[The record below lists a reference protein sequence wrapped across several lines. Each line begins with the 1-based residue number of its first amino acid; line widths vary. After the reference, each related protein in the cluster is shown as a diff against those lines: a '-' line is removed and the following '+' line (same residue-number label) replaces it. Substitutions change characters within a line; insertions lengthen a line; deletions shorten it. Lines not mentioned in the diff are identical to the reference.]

1 MSPELPLN
9 DRERG
14 IGSETN
20 SEARDRSLLRGH
32 SIRRNIFY
40 AVLGNGLLNLSRL
53 AVLALL
59 AKLATT
65 EIQGIYTYTTIA
77 LAGPVILF
85 CALELRSAFV
95 ADAGGE
101 FTFGTYRTLRM
112 VGMGIA
118 GVVLLATVLW
128 QTRDGGS
135 AALLWMMLA
144 ICAGKIVFTLAEIY
158 WGVYQRRER
167 LGLMAWSNALRGVA
181 MLIPFAL
188 LFRWLPALGIIDLG
202 QRDPAQLMQLAAL
215 AISLYVLAW
224 IAICHF
230 YDRRLV
236 VAPGDMDLRWDWP
249 AVWRLA
255 KQTFPLGLV
264 FLLINLCDTVT
275 QWSIKRAAGADG
287 WTELGYFGSMRF
299 ITLVAM
305 FLVVQVNIAAG
316 NRLASAYQRD
326 LRAFVRLAAKVTGV
340 ALALGVGFLGAAWFH
355 GEWFLRVVYTPEH
368 ARHYPEFLILV
379 SAQGIVLLAAV
390 FGAVTTYMRQFWI
403 QVPAHLTVLAVT
415 AVAATLLIQPE
426 DPVRGGAL
434 TELVRS
440 STQAVLYLGC
450 VLIGIH
456 WRNRITGR

>member
-1 MSPELPLN
+1 MSPELPVN

-14 IGSETN
+14 VESATN
-20 SEARDRSLLRGH
+20 TEARDRSLPRGH

-65 EIQGIYTYTTIA
+65 EIQGIYTYTIIA

-101 FTFGTYRTLRM
+101 FTFGTYRTLRT
-112 VGMGIA
+112 VGMGVA

-128 QTRDGGS
+128 HTRDHAS
-135 AALLWMMLA
+135 ATLIWMMLA
-144 ICAGKIVFTLAEIY
+144 ICAGKIVFSLAEVY

-188 LFRWLPALGIIDLG
+188 LFRWLPALGIIDLE
-202 QRDPAQLMQLAAL
+202 QQNDSQLMWLAAL

-224 IAICHF
+224 VAIWYF

-236 VAPGDMDLRWDWP
+236 VAPGDMDMRWDWP
-249 AVWRLA
+249 AVWKLA

-275 QWSIKRAAGADG
+275 QWSIKRAAGDDG
-287 WTELGYFGSMRF
+287 WIELGYFGSMRF

-305 FLVVQVNIAAG
+305 FLVVQVNTAAG
-316 NRLASAYQRD
+316 NRLANAYQRD
-326 LRAFVRLAAKVTGV
+326 LRAFVRLAAKVIGV
-340 ALALGVGFLGAAWFH
+340 ALVLGLGFLGAAWFH
-355 GEWFLRVVYTPEH
+355 GEWFLRVIYTPEH

-379 SAQGIVLLAAV
+379 SAQAIVLLAAV

-403 QVPAHLTVLAVT
+403 QVPVHVSVLAIT
-415 AVAATLLIQPE
+415 AVAATLLVQPE
-426 DPVRGGAL
+426 DPVRGGAW
-434 TELVRS
+434 TELARS
-440 STQAVLYLGC
+440 ATQAVLYLGC
-450 VLIGIH
+450 VLIGIR
-456 WRNRITGR
+456 WRNRITGA